1 LGCGGLATALCFFSY
16 YSLVFIFIGVRECY
30 AFPLKN
36 KCFKQKSNVLYSVG
50 NSPHK
55 KYDSLKMAAV
65 P

>member
-1 LGCGGLATALCFFSY
+1 VDGCQQLFAF
-16 YSLVFIFIGVRECY
+16 LVLPI
-30 AFPLKN
+30 KN

-50 NSPHK
+50 NRPHK

>member
-1 LGCGGLATALCFFSY
+1 VEGWQQLFAFLVYTA
-16 YSLVFIFIGVRECY
+16 
-30 AFPLKN
+30 KN
-36 KCFKQKSNVLYSVG
+36 ICFKQKSNVLYSVG

>member
-1 LGCGGLATALCFFSY
+1 VEGWQQLFAF
-16 YSLVFIFIGVRECY
+16 LVYTKKKI
-30 AFPLKN
+30 
-36 KCFKQKSNVLYSVG
+36 CFKQKSNVLYSVG

>member
-1 LGCGGLATALCFFSY
+1 LGCGGLATALCF
-16 YSLVFIFIGVRECY
+16 LVY
-30 AFPLKN
+30 TAKN
-36 KCFKQKSNVLYSVG
+36 ICFKQKSNVLYSVG